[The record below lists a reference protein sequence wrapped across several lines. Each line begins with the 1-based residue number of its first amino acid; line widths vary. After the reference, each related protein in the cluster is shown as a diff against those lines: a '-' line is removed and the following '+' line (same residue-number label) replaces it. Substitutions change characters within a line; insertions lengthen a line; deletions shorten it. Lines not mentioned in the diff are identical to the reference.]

1 MCMWVCVFVLVGR
14 LSSAAEFWCFPF
26 TLLFAR
32 FVVVMQKRKESF
44 DDKHM
49 VVVDCTVAMVWPL

>member
-1 MCMWVCVFVLVGR
+1 MWVCVFVLVGR

-44 DDKHM
+44 DDKHIGGSGLHSGNGVAI
-49 VVVDCTVAMVWPL
+49 VV

>member
-1 MCMWVCVFVLVGR
+1 MWVCVFVLVGR